1 MKVEMSLQRISAIV
15 CVSLTFLT
23 FIRAENIES
32 YQPDNNFPGIFVDG
46 EGTMRR
52 ADTGDEVRYYGTNY
66 TLPFAHAYRAI
77 DRLGISHKE
86 AIDRD
91 VYHMARLGLNAFRV
105 HLWDVEIAD
114 SIGNLLCN
122 RHLDML
128 DYLISKLE
136 QRGISVIL
144 TAQTNFGNG
153 YPERNIDTG
162 AYSYRYAKCDI
173 HANPEAIK
181 AQQRYARQLASH
193 MNPYTGRTYADDNAI
208 IAIEINNEPYHQ
220 STPRQVTDY
229 INTMAKAFR
238 KGGWKKL
245 LLYNVSHNMD
255 MVPGYYAADIQGTTY
270 QWYPVGLVSGHER
283 HGNFLPYVDNY
294 AIPFNGT
301 KGFGNKAKVVY
312 EFDPADML
320 ESYIFPAVARTFA
333 REGFQWATQF
343 AYDPIDM
350 ARFNTEY
357 QTHYLNLAYTPQ
369 KALGMKIAAHAMR
382 HTPNGAHVGKY
393 PADTVFADV
402 TVSYRR
408 NIALLNTPREYVH
421 TNNVDV
427 PPASPDSLRHIAGY
441 GTSPLVKYQGR
452 GAYFLDKLADGL
464 WRLEVMPDVLLS
476 ADPFEKPSL
485 TREVAHILPTPHP
498 MEITLPDL
506 GQEFSFRAIAG
517 QDSRS
522 GTAESSTLLVYPG
535 VYILGNSSA
544 KIAGFPSDSRHD
556 TLRLDEYVMP
566 PVTPTPLHVSHA
578 PAPLAPADRPLV
590 IRAEA
595 FGSVMPDS
603 LVIYPAEA
611 SFWREDNRLYTM
623 HPVAPYIFEAVIPA
637 EDLAGKNA
645 FTYRIA
651 AMAPGE
657 SRTFPG
663 AINGLPLDW
672 DAPEGDSFSTA
683 LLSPGDPVILLNP
696 SEGITDTETSTI
708 PDEWGRSRV
717 ETARHSPMSQDAIK
731 VSVEKGE
738 KPVST
743 ILTRYIGNLLEP
755 LKEHLSPHGKLVVKT
770 GAVENLGE
778 ITVSLVNRDGITY
791 SKTVQLSPDNE
802 ITIETDE
809 MTISPTLLCPAP
821 FPTFLSRE
829 FIPENYGKPLDI
841 ADVEKLQLVFPGHAS
856 TQPASAEI
864 IGAWLTN
871 E

>member
-1 MKVEMSLQRISAIV
+1 MKAGFSSQQIFTVA
-15 CVSLTFLT
+15 CVLLTFLFFSNT
-23 FIRAENIES
+23 EAKEPRRYNDKFPVIHV
-32 YQPDNNFPGIFVDG
+32 DN
-46 EGTMRR
+46 EGRMRR
-52 ADTGDEVRYYGTNY
+52 ADTGGEVRYYGTNY

-105 HLWDVEIAD
+105 HLWDVEISD
-114 SIGNLLCN
+114 SIGNLLDN
-122 RHLDML
+122 RHLDLL

-153 YPERNIDTG
+153 YPERDIDTG
-162 AYSYRYAKCDI
+162 AYTYDYAKCDI
-173 HANPEAIK
+173 HANPDAIK
-181 AQQRYARQLASH
+181 AQQRYARQLAAH
-193 MNPYTGRTYADDNAI
+193 MNPYTGLTYADNNAI
-208 IAIEINNEPYHQ
+208 IAIEINNEPCHQ
-220 STPRQVTDY
+220 SSPRQVTDY
-229 INTMAKAFR
+229 IITMVKAFR
-238 KGGWKKL
+238 KGGWKKP
-245 LLYNVSHNMD
+245 LLYNVSHNME
-255 MVPGYYAADIQGTTY
+255 MVAGYYAADIQGTTY

-283 HGNFLPYVDNY
+283 RGNFLPYVDNY

-369 KALGMKIAAHAMR
+369 KALGMKIAAHVMR
-382 HTPNGAHVGKY
+382 HTPNGADVGKY
-393 PADTVFADV
+393 PADTVFSDV

-408 NIALLNTPREYVH
+408 NLALLNTPREYVH

-427 PPASPDSLRHIAGY
+427 PPVNPDSLRQIAGY
-441 GTSPLVKYQGR
+441 GTSPVVKYQGR

-464 WRLEVMPDVLLS
+464 WRLEVMPDVLFS
-476 ADPFEKPSL
+476 TDPFEKPSL
-485 TREVAHILPTPHP
+485 TREVAHILPSSHP
-498 MEITLPDL
+498 MTINLPDL
-506 GQEFSFRAIAG
+506 GQRFSFRAIAG
-517 QDSRS
+517 KDSRS
-522 GTAESSTLLVYPG
+522 GTAEGSTLLVHPG
-535 VYILGNSSA
+535 VYLLGNSSA
-544 KIAGFPSDSRHD
+544 KIAELQADSRHD
-556 TLRLDEYVMP
+556 AFRLNEYAMP
-566 PVTPTPLHVSHA
+566 PVTSTPLHVNHI
-578 PAPLAPADRPLV
+578 PAPTANADKPLV

-595 FGSVMPDS
+595 FGSAMPDS

-611 SFWREDNRLYTM
+611 SFWRKDNRLYTM

-637 EDLAGKNA
+637 EDIAGKTS

-651 AMAPGE
+651 AIAPGE
-657 SRTFPG
+657 SRTFPD

-672 DAPEGDSFSTA
+672 DAPESGSFSTT
-683 LLSPGDPVILLNP
+683 LLHPGDPVILLNP
-696 SEGITDTETSTI
+696 SDGLQGTETSTI

-717 ETARHSPMSQDAIK
+717 EISRHSPMSQDAIK
-731 VSVEKGE
+731 VSVDKGE
-738 KPVST
+738 KPVNT
-743 ILTRYIGNLLEP
+743 ILTLYTGGRMKALNGNIAP
-755 LKEHLSPHGKLVVKT
+755 GRLVVKT
-770 GAVENLGE
+770 GAVENLNE

-791 SKTVQLSPDNE
+791 SKTVHLSPDSE
-802 ITIETDE
+802 ISIGIGE
-809 MTISPTLLCPAP
+809 MAISPTLLCPAP
-821 FPTFLSRE
+821 FPTFLSHE
-829 FIPENYGKPLDI
+829 FIPEGYGRPLDI